1 MMLSCIKNTD
11 ILVSEIRLTPT
22 NGKEFY
28 FDNETLVGKVILKT
42 KETISS
48 EELSLSL
55 IGESVTSHQT
65 YPSNAYAIPTTIT
78 NSRILRKHVMVLSS
92 QPNEELTLADTD
104 NFNVFD
110 STFFPV
116 STFSFT
122 FAIPD
127 SLPPSIFV
135 GSGRIEYYLLLEFMQ
150 HGENAKEIKKLP
162 ITIRSSVSP
171 PVNPQDN
178 NYSKKNGKLSVNV
191 KMEPSYISSEKPELP
206 LEITINNPGKETIEK
221 IKVIYTLKRQ
231 VETNKDR
238 DNLVNVTINAT
249 SHMQKENFHANYL
262 FGIPQAVLASFPSYT
277 YSESSNIS
285 HTIMVHYVLKVEICV
300 NGWLKN
306 IEFKIPVFVAN
317 KQ

>member
-1 MMLSCIKNTD
+1 MVLSCIKNTD

-42 KETISS
+42 KGTISL
-48 EELSLSL
+48 EELSLSF
-55 IGESVTSHQT
+55 IGESVTSQHS
-65 YPSNAYAIPTTIT
+65 YPSSAYAIPTTIT
-78 NSRILRKHVMVLSS
+78 NSRILCKHVMVLSS
-92 QPNEELTLADTD
+92 QPNEELTLADTE
-104 NFNVFD
+104 NFNAFD

-122 FAIPD
+122 FTIPD

-178 NYSKKNGKLSVNV
+178 NYSKKKGKLSVNV

-206 LEITINNPGKETIEK
+206 LEITINNPGKQAIEK
-221 IKVIYTLKRQ
+221 IKVIYTLQRQ
-231 VETNKDR
+231 LETNKDQ
-238 DNLVNVTINAT
+238 DDLVNVTINAT
-249 SHMQKENFHANYL
+249 SHMQKEDFHANYL
-262 FGIPQAVLASFPSYT
+262 FGIPQDVLASFPSYT
-277 YSESSNIS
+277 YSESSNIL
-285 HTIMVHYVLKVEICV
+285 HTITVHYVLKVEIYV
-300 NGWLKN
+300 NRWFKT